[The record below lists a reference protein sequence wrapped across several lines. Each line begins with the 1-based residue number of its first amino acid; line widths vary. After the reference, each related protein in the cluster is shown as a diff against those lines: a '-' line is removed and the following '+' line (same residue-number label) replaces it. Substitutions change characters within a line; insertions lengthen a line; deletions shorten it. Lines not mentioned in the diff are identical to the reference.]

1 MARDNSELLPASAH
15 VPNQFASEGLTRRVN
30 AYRLSLQVLLQ
41 TIPINV

>member
-30 AYRLSLQVLLQ
+30 TYRLRLKVVLQKILMV
-41 TIPINV
+41 V